1 MGSSWTPQ
9 PISAT
14 TGAGYK
20 PMNQSMVNL
29 QTAAVQTPLYPQIHP
44 MMVRY
49 IFKLMFLIEKYS
61 SQNQK

>member
-20 PMNQSMVNL
+20 PMNQSMVNPQPSTL
-29 QTAAVQTPLYPQIHP
+29 QTPLYPQIHP
-44 MMVRY
+44 MMVRNIKNKQLLY
-49 IFKLMFLIEKYS
+49 IKT
-61 SQNQK
+61 